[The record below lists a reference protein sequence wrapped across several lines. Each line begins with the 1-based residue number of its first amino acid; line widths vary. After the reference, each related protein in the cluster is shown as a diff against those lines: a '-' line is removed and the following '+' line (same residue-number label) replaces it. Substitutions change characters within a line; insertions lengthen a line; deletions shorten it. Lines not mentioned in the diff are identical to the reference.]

1 MESMEKLSAY
11 LRERP
16 DQLREFREKGGK
28 VIGTFVGDFVPEE
41 MIYAAGAV
49 PLCLSHG
56 GDRMAVDATMGKSW
70 RFLCAFAK
78 EQFGERLL
86 GEQPY
91 YNMVDMLVVP
101 ISCQN
106 LRRAADMWGY
116 YTDVPMFRVGI
127 PHDNKVERS
136 LEYYIDRLRTLK
148 SKLEEF
154 TGNAIEEAKLKESIA
169 LYNRMRELLK
179 EISLMRQAPRPP
191 ISTMEFIM
199 LNHASFYADPA
210 FMVDVLDEVCQELKQ
225 GERKVPGLEGPRLLL
240 VGPLVAYGDYKIL
253 ELVEECHG
261 LVVAEELCEGVRFY
275 WENVNPEGDLIR
287 ALADKYLTRRH
298 PCAFWR
304 WSARPR
310 FEFAMKL
317 AKDFNAAGVIWYQIQ
332 YCESYDMEGYYFSEK
347 MKEAGMPMIIL
358 ESDYGILDRGQLKTR
373 VETFIE
379 IAKTKKEVQ
388 A

>member
-1 MESMEKLSAY
+1 MEAMERLSAH

-16 DQLREFREKGGK
+16 EQLRDFRENGGK
-28 VIGTFVGDFVPEE
+28 VIGTFVGDFIPEE

-49 PLCLSHG
+49 PVCLSHG
-56 GDRMAVDATMGKSW
+56 GDRRAVDETMGKAW

-86 GEQPY
+86 GEQSY

-106 LRRAADMWGY
+106 LRRAADMWAY
-116 YTDVPMFRVGI
+116 YTDVPVFRLGV

-136 LEYYIDRLRTLK
+136 LEYYVDRLRSLK
-148 SKLEEF
+148 SRLEDF
-154 TGNAIEEAKLKESIA
+154 TSNEIEEGKLKEAIA

-179 EISLMRQAPRPP
+179 EISLMRKAPRPP
-191 ISTMEFIM
+191 ISTMEFIR
-199 LNHASFYADPA
+199 LNHASFYADPV
-210 FMVDVLDEVCQELKQ
+210 FMVDVLDSLCQELKQ
-225 GERKVPGLEGPRLLL
+225 GEREIPGVGGPRLLL

-253 ELVEECHG
+253 ELVEEARG
-261 LVVAEELCEGVRFY
+261 LIVAEELCEGVRSY
-275 WENVNPEGDLIR
+275 WQDVEPNGDLIR
-287 ALADKYLTRRH
+287 ALADKYFTRRH

-310 FEFAMKL
+310 FEHVMNL
-317 AKDFNAAGVIWYQIQ
+317 AQDFNVAGIIWYQIQ

-358 ESDYGILDRGQLKTR
+358 ESDYSILDRGQLKTR
-373 VETFIE
+373 IEAFIE
-379 IAKTKKEVQ
+379 ITDAEKE
-388 A
+388 ALS